1 MDLGVYLLL
10 IVIAVIFIGFFVVQQ
25 QTVSVIERLGKYN
38 RVAYPGLNFLIPFIE
53 RKVSL
58 LSLRI
63 QQLDVH
69 VETKTHDNVFV
80 KIKVSVQFQVIESK
94 IYEACYK
101 LFSPSEQIEAY
112 VFDVV
117 RAKVPNIGLDDL
129 FAKKDE
135 IADDVKHELEE
146 IMHGFGYQIIKAL
159 VTDIEPNEN
168 VKNAMNEINTA
179 LRLRIATGERAEA
192 EKIIKIKQA
201 EAEAEANILHGKGI
215 AGQRKAIIEG
225 LANSVEAIQKHSPN
239 LDSSSIMSTILSIQY
254 FDMLKEIGSSGKTN
268 TLFVSHSPDLA
279 VDIKTQMMEAIFA
292 AKDSTENTKH
302 EDKKT
307 KNPELGNK
315 KL

>member
-1 MDLGVYLLL
+1 MTELIILAAIAITIFAGV
-10 IVIAVIFIGFFVVQQ
+10 FVVQQ
-25 QTVSVIERLGKYN
+25 QNVAVIERFGKFI

-53 RKVSL
+53 RKADI

-69 VETKTHDNVFV
+69 VETKTQDNVFV
-80 KIKVSVQFQVIESK
+80 KIKVAVQFQVIEAK

-101 LFSPSEQIEAY
+101 LFSPAEQIEAF

-117 RAKVPNIGLDDL
+117 RAKVPNIELDDL

-135 IADDVKHELEE
+135 IATDVKHELEE
-146 IMHGFGYQIIKAL
+146 TMEGFGYQIVKTL

-179 LRLRIATGERAEA
+179 LRLRVAANEKAEA
-192 EKIIKIKQA
+192 EKIIRIKQA

-225 LANSVEAIQKHSPN
+225 LGNSMEAIKKHSPN
-239 LDSSSIMSTILSIQY
+239 LDSSDIMSTILAIQY
-254 FDMLKEIGSSGKTN
+254 FDMLREIGADSKTN
-268 TLFVSHSPDLA
+268 TLFVSHAPGQAVNIKDQMLESILA
-279 VDIKTQMMEAIFA
+279 ANHI
-292 AKDSTENTKH
+292 SSSGG
-302 EDKKT
+302 KK
-307 KNPELGNK
+307 K
-315 KL
+315 